1 MWLIEGRSALEVTN
15 THTTNSDQ
23 LVITIADG
31 RPPGGRE
38 LVGSDLTIS
47 RIGVIPP
54 ILTAKHC
61 AVNSASA
68 IEATVRGFIDIVVGF
83 CRAKRTGST
92 HFLFV
97 GGHGQRRCGGG
108 SMLVLMFYG
117 GGNIIWWPQVHA
129 AFVGIII
136 LPVIPAHP
144 SIDNMRVHHTMVN
157 G

>member
-1 MWLIEGRSALEVTN
+1 MWLIEGRSALEVIN

-68 IEATVRGFIDIVVGF
+68 IR
-83 CRAKRTGST
+83 
-92 HFLFV
+92 
-97 GGHGQRRCGGG
+97 QRCMDLLT
-108 SMLVLMFYG
+108 SLLASAVQNAPAAHTSSLLANMANSILMAVAAVL
-117 GGNIIWWPQVHA
+117 A
-129 AFVGIII
+129 
-136 LPVIPAHP
+136 
-144 SIDNMRVHHTMVN
+144 SS
-157 G
+157 

>member
-1 MWLIEGRSALEVTN
+1 MWLIEGRSALEVIN

-61 AVNSASA
+61 TVNSASA
-68 IEATVRGFIDIVVGF
+68 IEATVRGFIDVVVGF

-97 GGHGQRRCGGG
+97 GGHGQRRPRGGG
-108 SMLVLMFYG
+108 GGFGALVMAVAASSWRRWLQRCGSG
-117 GGNIIWWPQVHA
+117 G
-129 AFVGIII
+129 
-136 LPVIPAHP
+136 
-144 SIDNMRVHHTMVN
+144 SIVALEKW

>member
-1 MWLIEGRSALEVTN
+1 MWLIEGRSALEVIN

-23 LVITIADG
+23 LMITIADG

-54 ILTAKHC
+54 IIAAKHC

-68 IEATVRGFIDIVVGF
+68 IEATVRGFIDVVVGF
-83 CRAKRTGST
+83 YRAKHTGST

-97 GGHGQRRCGGG
+97 GGHGQWRPHGGGGGFGALMTAVAASLWRRWLQRCGSGG
-108 SMLVLMFYG
+108 SVVALEKWG
-117 GGNIIWWPQVHA
+117 
-129 AFVGIII
+129 
-136 LPVIPAHP
+136 
-144 SIDNMRVHHTMVN
+144 
-157 G
+157 